1 MNDRSIA
8 AAVAKW
14 RSSLAI
20 PDKPDEWE
28 SKGLLRRL
36 GIAVPRGV
44 LIQPGKSLPPA
55 GEVSVLGTPGHC
67 VVKVCSGEI
76 LHKTERE
83 AVIVDVAEKQ
93 LPAAV
98 ARLQKAFPAAAI
110 LVEEMVRHRGSEI
123 IIGALYDPTFGP
135 AVMAGAGGIL
145 TELYKDAAF
154 RLAPCSPV
162 EARHLLEELILYP
175 TLRGY
180 RGLSADVQSLAEI
193 ISKVAELAVHLIQ
206 PECQLDI
213 NPIVWSR
220 ERWVALDVKIVL
232 AQTRPELMPGAGT
245 RASTAA
251 PLPARSQL
259 RRR

>member
-1 MNDRSIA
+1 MNDSAIA
-8 AAVAKW
+8 EAVAQW
-14 RSSLAI
+14 RASLTI
-20 PDKPDEWE
+20 SDKPNEWE

-36 GIAVPRGV
+36 GISVPRGV
-44 LIQPGKSLPPA
+44 LIQPGNSLPPE
-55 GEVSVLGTPGHC
+55 GEISVLGTPGHC
-67 VVKVCSGEI
+67 VVKVCSGRI
-76 LHKTERE
+76 LHKTEQE
-83 AVIVDVAEKQ
+83 GVILDVAEKQ

-98 ARLQKAFPAAAI
+98 ARMQKTFTTAAI

-135 AVMAGAGGIL
+135 AVMAGSGGIL

-154 RLAPCSPV
+154 RLAPCTPA

-193 ISKVAELAVHLIQ
+193 ISKVAALAVHLIEA
-206 PECQLDI
+206 ECQLDI

-220 ERWVALDVKIVL
+220 ERWIALDVKIVL
-232 AQTRPELMPGAGT
+232 A
-245 RASTAA
+245 
-251 PLPARSQL
+251 
-259 RRR
+259 